1 MGAQLED
8 GYTRIANELL
18 EHVPRFK
25 FNGTQLRIVLIV
37 WRYTFGFMRKDH
49 GLSIG
54 FISKATGL
62 SYKSVEKEM
71 KNLIETKV
79 LFVSEESTKTKS
91 RKIGM
96 NKYYSEWEI
105 ECNLPPNDGSPTIEG
120 DLQNAESVPCEQG
133 GGSPTIVGEMS
144 PQSVGEVSP
153 LIIGEGP
160 LRLGGK
166 ERKYIKKDLKDNIYT
181 IFEYWNS
188 KKIIVHRE
196 MPDAMK
202 RAINARLKSNS
213 ETELIEAIENY
224 HFCLKSKEHYYSH
237 KFTLKEFMNP
247 KNVDKFLTINDPREN
262 FRDKYKKPHSEKA
275 KKRLSPEEIQALE
288 KGG

>member
-8 GYTRIANELL
+8 GYTQIANELL

-37 WRYTFGFMRKDH
+37 WRYTFGFKRKDH

-62 SYKSVEKEM
+62 SYKSVEKEL
-71 KNLIETKV
+71 KKLIECKV
-79 LFVSEESTKTKS
+79 LFVSEQCTTTKS

-96 NKYYSEWEI
+96 NKYYTEWEI
-105 ECNLPPNDGSPTIEG
+105 ESNLPHNDRSPTNEG
-120 DLQNAESVPCEQG
+120 DPQLGESIPHEQG

-144 PQSVGEVSP
+144 PPSVGEG
-153 LIIGEGP
+153 L
-160 LRLGGK
+160 LQLGGE
-166 ERKYIKKDLKDNIYT
+166 ERKYIKKDIKDSIYT
-181 IFEYWNS
+181 IFEVWNS

-196 MPDAMK
+196 LTDTTK
-202 RAINARLKSNS
+202 SAINARLKANS
-213 ETELIEAIENY
+213 EEELIEAIGNY
-224 HFCLKSKEHYYSH
+224 HFCLKSEEHYYTH

-247 KNVDKFLTINDPREN
+247 KNVDKFLTMNDPLEN
-262 FRDKYKKPHSEKA
+262 FRDKYKKVKTDA
-275 KKRLSPEEIQALE
+275 GKRTKFNQDEFLASLKEDA
-288 KGG
+288 